1 VTVPT
6 APQPRRADLDLAT
19 RCVQGD
25 RAAQEQLFDAQRQRV
40 HRILYRV
47 LGSNRDLEDLAQEA
61 FVAVFRSLAG
71 FRGEASLSTWVDRIT
86 TRVALRHLSRTPVA
100 ARLELVRVDAAFEA
114 PSPEEQL
121 HQREIARR
129 LYGVLDR
136 LAPKY
141 RIAYALH
148 EVDGRPIAEV
158 AVLTEVS
165 VVAAKNRVWRARRQV
180 HRAAR
185 LDPVLGE
192 FLGEIRRGA
201 R

>member
-6 APQPRRADLDLAT
+6 APLPRQADLDLAT
-19 RCVQGD
+19 RCVRGE
-25 RAAQEQLFDAQRQRV
+25 RAAQEQLFDAQRKRV
-40 HRILYRV
+40 HRILYRI
-47 LGSNRDLEDLAQEA
+47 LGSNRELEDLAQEA

-71 FRGEASLSTWVDRIT
+71 FRGEASLATWVDRIT
-86 TRVALRHLSRTPVA
+86 TRVAFRHLSRAPTA
-100 ARLELVRVDAAFEA
+100 ARLELVRMDAALDA
-114 PSPEEQL
+114 PSPEEQMHL
-121 HQREIARR
+121 REIARR

-148 EVDGRPIAEV
+148 EIDGRPIAEV
-158 AVLTEVS
+158 ATLTEVS
-165 VVAAKNRVWRARRQV
+165 LVAAKNRVWRARRQV

-185 LDPVLGE
+185 IDPVLGE
-192 FLGEIRRGA
+192 FLGESRKGA